1 MAIETA
7 NLKLKL
13 TPRDETQKS
22 FQEFRMEL
30 AGTEESNMTII
41 DAEISALKALLAKG
55 ITWGMLKNGFFA
67 TTDETE

>member
-13 TPRDETQKS
+13 TPRDDTQKS

>member
-1 MAIETA
+1 MANETA

-41 DAEISALKALLAKG
+41 DAEIGALKAVLANG
-55 ITWGMLKNGFFA
+55 ITWGMLKDGFFA
-67 TTDETE
+67 KTDETE

>member
-1 MAIETA
+1 MANETA